1 MAIRE
6 VLTSFT
12 FEQQRQMINLIGTD
26 VGDTSLLLTPTPVV
40 VTAIN
45 EVITGDVDLSNQTI
59 GMDDGTLSSPSLFW
73 DAGQGFYKVD
83 ANKIALTSSLAITG
97 DLEVD
102 GDITFRA
109 GSGSGGT
116 LTFGDL
122 DTDNI
127 VFNADV
133 QSSIVPDSS
142 ANYNLGS
149 LNKQWNNLWIDGTA
163 SIDTLTVDENATIT
177 GNLTVS
183 SGNVFV
189 PNTQTVVDLFD
200 DYATTV
206 EAFGAGTTIRIGST
220 TGTLTLR
227 NPTIVGTQTSLSL
240 FDTIATN
247 VNAFGAA
254 SDIVM
259 GIALGGGVGSNSNF
273 RIKSDDTILD
283 GDLNVNGGEI
293 LSSQNT
299 FDFLIN
305 NTDVRIGAVNGV
317 GNTIINNSLSV
328 KENVDLSNSG
338 TVVSIRDNTANSLV
352 IREGSN
358 SYMTFTTTDAAE
370 RVIVHKD
377 LYIVG
382 NLDITGTSTVINTT
396 TLSVDDIN
404 ITLGDTAS
412 PTDALANGGGITLRG
427 TSNKTIT
434 YNNSTSRWE
443 TNIGVGIKPS
453 TNVPQLKLEQSNAAD
468 GWKFWA
474 DGPGGGHLYIQR
486 EASAVDTTAVT
497 ILNTGKVGIG
507 TTPNKHL
514 HIYSSTED
522 AEIRLQTNTG
532 TEQNSYITLREATG
546 DLDFYT
552 VQSTANMKFYTANV
566 ERLRISPL
574 GAINFKGALVE
585 RCYVVGSTLSSSP
598 NVYLNLGN
606 SYLYTTQETTTSTP
620 NITYDASITLDSVLG
635 NGEVVSLV
643 LMTTAAAAGY
653 FTSVTIDGNANGANG
668 YTINTD
674 WLGGAAPTAGGSAG
688 IDVYSIKIIKQSA
701 SNFNVLI
708 SQNNYA

>member
-200 DYATTV
+200 DYATAV

-412 PTDALANGGGITLRG
+412 PTDALSNGGGITLKG
-427 TSNKTIT
+427 TTDKTIT
-434 YNNSTSRWE
+434 YVNANAAWTLSEHLDLASTKEYKINNTSVLTSTTLGSGVVNSSLTSVGTLTSLTVTGNSTLGSIV
-443 TNIGVGIKPS
+443 NLSS
-453 TNVPQLKLEQSNAAD
+453 TYTV
-468 GWKFWA
+468 
-474 DGPGGGHLYIQR
+474 
-486 EASAVDTTAVT
+486 TTLPAGT
-497 ILNTGKVGIG
+497 LGDIAKVNDA
-507 TTPNKHL
+507 TTPA
-514 HIYSSTED
+514 IGST
-522 AEIRLQTNTG
+522 
-532 TEQNSYITLREATG
+532 
-546 DLDFYT
+546 
-552 VQSTANMKFYTANV
+552 
-566 ERLRISPL
+566 
-574 GAINFKGALVE
+574 
-585 RCYVVGSTLSSSP
+585 VVGSGTENALCWF
-598 NVYLNLGN
+598 NGTNW
-606 SYLYTTQETTTSTP
+606 
-620 NITYDASITLDSVLG
+620 SV
-635 NGEVVSLV
+635 
-643 LMTTAAAAGY
+643 
-653 FTSVTIDGNANGANG
+653 I
-668 YTINTD
+668 
-674 WLGGAAPTAGGSAG
+674 G
-688 IDVYSIKIIKQSA
+688 I
-701 SNFNVLI
+701 
-708 SQNNYA
+708 